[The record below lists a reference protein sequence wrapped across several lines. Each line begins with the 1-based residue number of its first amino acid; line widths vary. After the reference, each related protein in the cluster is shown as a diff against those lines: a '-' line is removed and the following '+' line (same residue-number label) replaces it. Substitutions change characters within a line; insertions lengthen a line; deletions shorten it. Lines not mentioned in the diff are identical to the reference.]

1 MAKQIKLAAHFPGV
15 NNTTVWSD
23 PRSGSQIDFASFE
36 HMARTAERGKFD
48 FMFLAEGLRL
58 REHAGKILDSD
69 VVGRPNTA
77 AVLAALS
84 AVTTHL
90 GLAGT
95 LSSTFNEP
103 YEVARQVASID
114 HLSGGRAAWNVVTS
128 PDAWTGKNFRR
139 GGFLKREDRYAR
151 AEEFL
156 ATVRELWDSWPPEA
170 LLGDKENG
178 VFAKDVGGFVHSGPQ
193 FDIHGEFTLPR
204 TPQGQPIVIQAG
216 DSDPGREFAA
226 KAADVIFSRHGS
238 LADGQAFF
246 HDVKRRLVTYGR
258 SYGDLLIMPAATFV
272 LGDTDA
278 EAAERAREI
287 RLQQVRP
294 ATAIQFIEQVWSR
307 DLSEYDADGPLPEL
321 DPDPDAEP
329 LTWGR
334 VRHEQDQLALAA
346 KWRSIA
352 EERKLSIRELVIEVT
367 ARQQFVGTPR
377 RVAET
382 INEYVQSDAA
392 DGFVLVPHLT
402 PVGLDEFV
410 DKVVPELQELGVF
423 RTDYAGPTLREHLFR
438 ES

>member
-1 MAKQIKLAAHFPGV
+1 MTKQIKLAAHFPGV

-23 PRSGSQIDFASFE
+23 PASGSQIDFASFE
-36 HMARTAERGKFD
+36 HLARTAERGKFD
-48 FMFLAEGLRL
+48 FLFLAEGLRL

-69 VVGRPNTA
+69 VVGRPNTTT
-77 AVLAALS
+77 VLAAL
-84 AVTTHL
+84 AGVTTHL

-128 PDAWTGKNFRR
+128 PDAWTGQNFRL

-156 ATVRELWDSWPPEA
+156 TTVRELWDSWQPGT
-170 LLGDKENG
+170 LVGDKENG
-178 VFAKDVGGFVHSGPQ
+178 IFARDPGKFVHSGSQ
-193 FDIHGEFTLPR
+193 FDIHGQFTLPR

-216 DSDPGREFAA
+216 DSDEGREFAA
-226 KAADVIFSRHGS
+226 KAADVIFSRHGT
-238 LADGQAFF
+238 LEDGQAFF
-246 HDVKRRLVTYGR
+246 HDVKRRLATYGR
-258 SYGDLLIMPAATFV
+258 EYGELLIMPAATFV

-278 EAAERAREI
+278 EAEEHAREI

-294 ATAIQFIEQVWSR
+294 ATAIQFLEQVWSR
-307 DLSEYDADGPLPEL
+307 DLSGYDVDGPLPEI

-334 VRHEQDQLALAA
+334 VRHEKDQLALAR
-346 KWRSIA
+346 KWRAIA
-352 EERKLSIRELVIEVT
+352 AEKKLSIRELVIEVT
-367 ARQQFVGTPR
+367 ARQQFVGTPPT
-377 RVAET
+377 VAAT
-382 INEYVQSDAA
+382 IDEYVQSDAA

-402 PVGLDEFV
+402 PTGLDEFV
-410 DKVVPELQELGVF
+410 EKVVPLLQERGVF
-423 RTDYAGPTLREHLFR
+423 RTEYTGKTLREQLF
-438 ES
+438 

>member
-1 MAKQIKLAAHFPGV
+1 MTKQIKLAAHFPGV

-23 PRSGSQIDFASFE
+23 PASGSQIDFASFE
-36 HMARTAERGKFD
+36 HLARTAERGKFD
-48 FMFLAEGLRL
+48 FLFLAEGLRL

-69 VVGRPNTA
+69 VVGRPNTT

-128 PDAWTGKNFRR
+128 PDAFTGQNFRR

-156 ATVRELWDSWPPEA
+156 ATVRELWDSWQPGT
-170 LLGDKENG
+170 LVGDKENG
-178 VFAKDVGGFVHSGPQ
+178 VFAREPGKFVHSGPQ
-193 FDIHGEFTLPR
+193 FDIGGQFTLPR

-216 DSDPGREFAA
+216 DSDEGREFAA
-226 KAADVIFSRHGS
+226 KAADVIFSRHGT
-238 LADGQAFF
+238 LEAGQAFF
-246 HDVKRRLVTYGR
+246 HDVKRRLAAYGR
-258 SYGDLLIMPAATFV
+258 EYGDLLIMPAATFV

-294 ATAIQFIEQVWSR
+294 ATAIQFLEQVWSR
-307 DLSEYDADGPLPEL
+307 DLSGHDVDGPLPDV

-329 LTWGR
+329 LTQGR
-334 VRHEQDQLALAA
+334 VRHEKDPVELARR
-346 KWRSIA
+346 WRAIA
-352 EERKLSIRELVIEVT
+352 EEKNLSTRELVIEVT
-367 ARQQFVGTPR
+367 SRQQFVGSPAT
-377 RVAET
+377 VADT
-382 INEYVQSDAA
+382 IDEYVQSDAA

-402 PVGLDEFV
+402 PTGLDEFV
-410 DKVVPELQELGVF
+410 EKVVPLLQEKGVF
-423 RTDYAGPTLREHLFR
+423 RTEYAGKTLREQLF
-438 ES
+438 

>member
-1 MAKQIKLAAHFPGV
+1 MTKQIKLAAHFPGV

-23 PRSGSQIDFASFE
+23 PESGSQIDFASFE
-36 HMARTAERGKFD
+36 HLARTAERGKFD
-48 FMFLAEGLRL
+48 FLFLAEGLRL

-69 VVGRPNTA
+69 VVGRPNTTT
-77 AVLAALS
+77 VLAALS

-156 ATVRELWDSWPPEA
+156 TTVRELWDSWQPGT
-170 LLGDKENG
+170 LVGDKENG
-178 VFAKDVGGFVHSGPQ
+178 IFARDPGKFVHSGPQ

-216 DSDPGREFAA
+216 DSDEGREFAA
-226 KAADVIFSRHGS
+226 KAADVIFSRHGT
-238 LADGQAFF
+238 LEDGQAFY
-246 HDVKRRLVTYGR
+246 HDVKRRLATYGR
-258 SYGDLLIMPAATFV
+258 EHGELLIMPAATFV

-278 EAAERAREI
+278 EAEEHAREI

-294 ATAIQFIEQVWSR
+294 ATAIQFLEQVWSL
-307 DLSEYDADGPLPEL
+307 DLSGYDVDGPLPEI
-321 DPDPDAEP
+321 DPDPAAEP

-334 VRHEQDQLALAA
+334 VRHEKDQLALAR
-346 KWRSIA
+346 KWRALA
-352 EERKLSIRELVIEVT
+352 EEKKLSIRELVIEAT
-367 ARQQFVGTPR
+367 ARQQFVGTPAT
-377 RVAET
+377 VASA
-382 INEYVQSDAA
+382 IDGYVQSDAA

-402 PVGLDEFV
+402 PGGLDEFV
-410 DKVVPELQELGVF
+410 DKVVPHLQERGVF
-423 RTDYAGPTLREHLFR
+423 RTEYAGPTLREQLF
-438 ES
+438 

>member
-1 MAKQIKLAAHFPGV
+1 MTKQIKLAAHFPGV

-23 PRSGSQIDFASFE
+23 PASGSQIDFASFE
-36 HMARTAERGKFD
+36 HLARTAERGKFD
-48 FMFLAEGLRL
+48 FLFLAEGLRL

-69 VVGRPNTA
+69 VVGRPNTTT
-77 AVLAALS
+77 VLAALS

-156 ATVRELWDSWPPEA
+156 TTVRELWDSWQPGT
-170 LLGDKENG
+170 LVGDKENG
-178 VFAKDVGGFVHSGPQ
+178 VFARDPGKFVHSGPQ
-193 FDIHGEFTLPR
+193 FDIHGRFTLPR

-216 DSDPGREFAA
+216 DSDEGREFAA
-226 KAADVIFSRHGS
+226 KAADVIFSRHGT
-238 LADGQAFF
+238 LEDGQAFF
-246 HDVKRRLVTYGR
+246 HDVKRRLAAYGR
-258 SYGDLLIMPAATFV
+258 EYGELLIMPAATFV

-278 EAAERAREI
+278 EAEEHAREI

-294 ATAIQFIEQVWSR
+294 ATAIQFLEQVWSR
-307 DLSEYDADGPLPEL
+307 DLSDYDVDGPLPEV

-334 VRHEQDQLALAA
+334 VRHEKDQLALAR
-346 KWRSIA
+346 KWRAIA
-352 EERKLSIRELVIEVT
+352 EEKKLSIRELVIEVT
-367 ARQQFVGTPR
+367 ARQQFVGTPST
-377 RVAET
+377 VAST
-382 INEYVQSDAA
+382 IDEYVQSDAA

-402 PVGLDEFV
+402 PTGLDEFV
-410 DKVVPELQELGVF
+410 EKVVPLLQEKGVF
-423 RTDYAGPTLREHLFR
+423 RTEYTGTTLREQLF
-438 ES
+438 

>member
-1 MAKQIKLAAHFPGV
+1 MTKQIKLAAHFPGV

-23 PRSGSQIDFASFE
+23 PASGSQIDFASFE
-36 HMARTAERGKFD
+36 HLARTAERGKFD
-48 FMFLAEGLRL
+48 FLFLAEGLRL

-69 VVGRPNTA
+69 VVGRPNTTT
-77 AVLAALS
+77 VLAAL
-84 AVTTHL
+84 AGVTTHL

-156 ATVRELWDSWPPEA
+156 TTVRELWDSWQPGT
-170 LLGDKENG
+170 LVGDKENG
-178 VFAKDVGGFVHSGPQ
+178 VFARDPGKFVHSGPQ
-193 FDIHGEFTLPR
+193 FGIHGEFTLPR

-216 DSDPGREFAA
+216 DSDEGREFAA
-226 KAADVIFSRHGS
+226 KAADVIFSRHGT
-238 LADGQAFF
+238 LEDGQAFF
-246 HDVKRRLVTYGR
+246 HDVKRRLAAYGR
-258 SYGDLLIMPAATFV
+258 EYGELLIMPAATFV

-278 EAAERAREI
+278 EAEEHAREI

-294 ATAIQFIEQVWSR
+294 ATAIQFLEQVWSR
-307 DLSEYDADGPLPEL
+307 DLSDYDVDGPLPEV

-334 VRHEQDQLALAA
+334 VRHEKDQLALAR
-346 KWRSIA
+346 KWRAIA
-352 EERKLSIRELVIEVT
+352 EEKKLSIRELVIEVT
-367 ARQQFVGTPR
+367 ARQQFVGTPST
-377 RVAET
+377 VAST
-382 INEYVQSDAA
+382 IDEYVQSDAA

-402 PVGLDEFV
+402 PTGLDEFV
-410 DKVVPELQELGVF
+410 EKVVPLLQEKGVF
-423 RTDYAGPTLREHLFR
+423 RTEYTGPTLREQLF
-438 ES
+438 

>member
-1 MAKQIKLAAHFPGV
+1 MTKQIKLAAHFPGV

-23 PRSGSQIDFASFE
+23 PASGSQIDFASFE
-36 HMARTAERGKFD
+36 HFARTAERGKLD
-48 FMFLAEGLRL
+48 FLFLAEGLRL

-69 VVGRPNTA
+69 VVGRPNTTT
-77 AVLAALS
+77 VLAALS

-128 PDAWTGKNFRR
+128 PDAWTGQNFRR

-156 ATVRELWDSWPPEA
+156 TTVRELWDSWQPGT
-170 LLGDKENG
+170 LVGDKENG
-178 VFAKDVGGFVHSGPQ
+178 VFARDPGKFVHSGPQ
-193 FDIHGEFTLPR
+193 FDIHGQFTLPR

-216 DSDPGREFAA
+216 DSDEGREFAA
-226 KAADVIFSRHGS
+226 KAADVIFSRHGT
-238 LADGQAFF
+238 LEDGQAFF
-246 HDVKRRLVTYGR
+246 HDVKRRLAAYGR
-258 SYGDLLIMPAATFV
+258 EYGELLIMPAATFV

-278 EAAERAREI
+278 EAEEHAREI

-294 ATAIQFIEQVWSR
+294 ATAIQFLEQVWNR
-307 DLSEYDADGPLPEL
+307 DLSGYDVDGPLPEV

-334 VRHEQDQLALAA
+334 VRHEKDQLALAR
-346 KWRSIA
+346 KWRALA
-352 EERKLSIRELVIEVT
+352 EEKKLSIRELVIEAT
-367 ARQQFVGTPR
+367 ARQQFVGTPST
-377 RVAET
+377 VAET
-382 INEYVQSDAA
+382 IDTYVQSDAA

-402 PVGLDEFV
+402 PGGLDEFV
-410 DKVVPELQELGVF
+410 EKVVPHLQERGAF
-423 RTDYAGPTLREHLFR
+423 RTEYSGTTLREQLF
-438 ES
+438 

>member
-1 MAKQIKLAAHFPGV
+1 MTKQIKLAAHFPGV

-23 PRSGSQIDFASFE
+23 PASGSQIDFASFE
-36 HMARTAERGKFD
+36 HLARTAERGKFD
-48 FMFLAEGLRL
+48 FIFLAEGLRL

-69 VVGRPNTA
+69 VVGRPNTTT
-77 AVLAALS
+77 VLAALS

-156 ATVRELWDSWPPEA
+156 ATVRELWDSWAPGT
-170 LLGDKENG
+170 LVGDKENG
-178 VFAKDVGGFVHSGPQ
+178 VFAQPGSFVHSGPQ
-193 FDIHGEFTLPR
+193 FDIRGEFTLPR

-216 DSDPGREFAA
+216 DSDEGREFAA

-238 LADGQAFF
+238 LEDGQAFF
-246 HDVKRRLVTYGR
+246 HDVKRRLATYGR
-258 SYGDLLIMPAATFV
+258 EYGELLIMPAATFV
-272 LGDTDA
+272 LGDTEADA
-278 EAAERAREI
+278 EEHAREI

-294 ATAIQFIEQVWSR
+294 ETAIQFLEQVWSR
-307 DLSEYDADGPLPEL
+307 DLSDYDADGPLPEIE
-321 DPDPDAEP
+321 PDPDAEP

-334 VRHEQDQLALAA
+334 VRHEKDQLALAA

-352 EERKLSIRELVIEVT
+352 EEKKLSIRELVIEVT
-367 ARQQFVGTPR
+367 ARQQFVGTAR
-377 RVAET
+377 TVAEE
-382 INEYVQSDAA
+382 INRYVQSDAA

-402 PVGLDEFV
+402 PTGLDTFV
-410 DKVVPELQELGVF
+410 DTVIPHLQELGVF
-423 RTDYAGPTLREHLFR
+423 RADYSGPTLRENLFTTR
-438 ES
+438 

>member
-1 MAKQIKLAAHFPGV
+1 MTKQIKLAAHFPGV

-23 PRSGSQIDFASFE
+23 PASGSQIDFASFE
-36 HMARTAERGKFD
+36 HFARTAERGKFD
-48 FMFLAEGLRL
+48 FLFLAEGLRL

-69 VVGRPNTA
+69 VVGRPNTTT
-77 AVLAALS
+77 VLAALS

-128 PDAWTGKNFRR
+128 PDAWTGQNFRR

-156 ATVRELWDSWPPEA
+156 TTVRELWDSWQPGT
-170 LLGDKENG
+170 LVGDKENG
-178 VFAKDVGGFVHSGPQ
+178 VFARDPGKFVHSGPQ
-193 FDIHGEFTLPR
+193 FDIHGQFTLPR

-216 DSDPGREFAA
+216 DSDEGREFAA
-226 KAADVIFSRHGS
+226 KAADVIFSRHGT
-238 LADGQAFF
+238 LEDGQAFF
-246 HDVKRRLVTYGR
+246 HDVKRRLAAYGR
-258 SYGDLLIMPAATFV
+258 EYGELLIMPAATFV

-278 EAAERAREI
+278 EAEEHAREI

-294 ATAIQFIEQVWSR
+294 ATAIQFFEQVWNR
-307 DLSEYDADGPLPEL
+307 DLSGYDVDGPLPEV

-334 VRHEQDQLALAA
+334 VRHEKDQLALAR
-346 KWRSIA
+346 KWRALA
-352 EERKLSIRELVIEVT
+352 EEKKLSIRELVIEAT
-367 ARQQFVGTPR
+367 ARQQFVGTPST
-377 RVAET
+377 VAET
-382 INEYVQSDAA
+382 IDTYVQSDAA

-402 PVGLDEFV
+402 PGGLDEFV
-410 DKVVPELQELGVF
+410 EKVVPHLQERGVF
-423 RTDYAGPTLREHLFR
+423 RTEYSGTTLREQLF
-438 ES
+438 

>member
-1 MAKQIKLAAHFPGV
+1 MSRYLKEK
-15 NNTTVWSD
+15 NTEIRIVALRGEYPHVFVLIGYHTGIPVS
-23 PRSGSQIDFASFE
+23 PFHYYSVVP
-36 HMARTAERGKFD
+36 TAEQ
-48 FMFLAEGLRL
+48 E
-58 REHAGKILDSD
+58 
-69 VVGRPNTA
+69 
-77 AVLAALS
+77 
-84 AVTTHL
+84 
-90 GLAGT
+90 
-95 LSSTFNEP
+95 
-103 YEVARQVASID
+103 
-114 HLSGGRAAWNVVTS
+114 RA
-128 PDAWTGKNFRR
+128 D
-139 GGFLKREDRYAR
+139 
-151 AEEFL
+151 
-156 ATVRELWDSWPPEA
+156 VRESCSC
-170 LLGDKENG
+170 G
-178 VFAKDVGGFVHSGPQ
+178 
-193 FDIHGEFTLPR
+193 LP
-204 TPQGQPIVIQAG
+204 
-216 DSDPGREFAA
+216 
-226 KAADVIFSRHGS
+226 
-238 LADGQAFF
+238 
-246 HDVKRRLVTYGR
+246 
-258 SYGDLLIMPAATFV
+258 
-272 LGDTDA
+272 
-278 EAAERAREI
+278 
-287 RLQQVRP
+287 
-294 ATAIQFIEQVWSR
+294 IQFIEQVWSR

>member
-1 MAKQIKLAAHFPGV
+1 MTKQIKLAAHFPGV

-23 PRSGSQIDFASFE
+23 PASGSQIDFASFE
-36 HMARTAERGKFD
+36 HLARTAERGKFD
-48 FMFLAEGLRL
+48 FLFLAEGLRL

-69 VVGRPNTA
+69 VVGRPNTTT
-77 AVLAALS
+77 VLAALS

-156 ATVRELWDSWPPEA
+156 TTVRELWDSWQPGT
-170 LLGDKENG
+170 LVGDKENG
-178 VFAKDVGGFVHSGPQ
+178 VFARDPGKFVHSGPQ
-193 FDIHGEFTLPR
+193 FGIHGEFTLPR

-216 DSDPGREFAA
+216 DSDEGREFAA
-226 KAADVIFSRHGS
+226 KAADVIFSRHGT
-238 LADGQAFF
+238 LEDGQAFF
-246 HDVKRRLVTYGR
+246 HDVKRRLAAYGR
-258 SYGDLLIMPAATFV
+258 EYGELLIMPAATFV

-278 EAAERAREI
+278 EAEEHAREI

-294 ATAIQFIEQVWSR
+294 ATAIQFLEQVWSR
-307 DLSEYDADGPLPEL
+307 DLSDYDVDGPLPEV

-334 VRHEQDQLALAA
+334 VRHEKDQLALAR
-346 KWRSIA
+346 KWRAIA
-352 EERKLSIRELVIEVT
+352 EEKKLSIRELVIEVT
-367 ARQQFVGTPR
+367 ARQQFVGTPST
-377 RVAET
+377 VAST
-382 INEYVQSDAA
+382 IDEYVQSDAA

-402 PVGLDEFV
+402 PTGLDEFV
-410 DKVVPELQELGVF
+410 EKVVPLLQERGVF
-423 RTDYAGPTLREHLFR
+423 RTEYTGTTLRERLF
-438 ES
+438 

>member
-1 MAKQIKLAAHFPGV
+1 MTKQIKLAAHFPGV

-23 PRSGSQIDFASFE
+23 PASGSQIDFASFE
-36 HMARTAERGKFD
+36 HLARTAERGKFD
-48 FMFLAEGLRL
+48 FLFLAEGLRL

-69 VVGRPNTA
+69 VVGRPNTTT
-77 AVLAALS
+77 VLAALS

-128 PDAWTGKNFRR
+128 PDAFTGQNFRR

-156 ATVRELWDSWPPEA
+156 ATVRELWDSWAPGT
-170 LLGDKENG
+170 LVGDKENG
-178 VFAKDVGGFVHSGPQ
+178 VFARDPGRFVHSGPQ
-193 FDIHGEFTLPR
+193 FDIAGEFTLPR

-216 DSDPGREFAA
+216 DSDEGREFAA
-226 KAADVIFSRHGS
+226 KTADVIFSRHGT
-238 LADGQAFF
+238 LEDGQAFY
-246 HDVKRRLVTYGR
+246 HDVKRRLAAYGR
-258 SYGDLLIMPAATFV
+258 DHGELLIMPAATFV

-278 EAAERAREI
+278 EAEENAREI

-294 ATAIQFIEQVWSR
+294 ATAIQFLEQVWSR
-307 DLSEYDADGPLPEL
+307 DLSDYDVDGPLPEV

-334 VRHEQDQLALAA
+334 VRHEKDPLETARR
-346 KWRSIA
+346 WRAVA
-352 EERKLSIRELVIEVT
+352 EEKKLSIRELVIEAT
-367 ARQQFVGTPR
+367 ARQQFVGTPST
-377 RVAET
+377 VAAT
-382 INEYVQSDAA
+382 IDEYVQSDAA

-402 PVGLDEFV
+402 PGGLDEFV
-410 DKVVPELQELGVF
+410 EKVVPHLQERGVF
-423 RTDYAGPTLREHLFR
+423 RTEYAGPTLREQLF
-438 ES
+438 